1 MTAGR
6 AIVVM
11 AQKGGVGKTHIAK
24 SLYDIL
30 PTRGRSVAAWDIDAE
45 TGTFAAYDA
54 AIHTFDLNDKD
65 NTSSWLDDCFRT
77 DVGDVLIDVPGGH
90 IDDVIDTFGD
100 GGAEALV
107 ATVAESG
114 RDLVVVTPIGVMLAE
129 TVTAQVALNAF
140 AGTSARLVVV
150 KNGRFGAADDFVIY
164 DGIEEQ
170 GVRRYGATGTL
181 ARAVGAETVFLPAL
195 APRLCARIDAER
207 LRLSEA
213 AGRLGIERLGRLNAT
228 RVQMYLKSV
237 VDAFAGSSLDTD
249 GNVPGRTVRS

>member
-1 MTAGR
+1 MLATCYR
-6 AIVVM
+6 CPRWP
-11 AQKGGVGKTHIAK
+11 
-24 SLYDIL
+24 Y
-30 PTRGRSVAAWDIDAE
+30 R
-45 TGTFAAYDA
+45 
-54 AIHTFDLNDKD
+54 
-65 NTSSWLDDCFRT
+65 
-77 DVGDVLIDVPGGH
+77 
-90 IDDVIDTFGD
+90 DVIDTFGD

-140 AGTSARLVVV
+140 AGTTARLVVV

-181 ARAVGAETVFLPAL
+181 AWAVGAETVFLPAL